1 VTDIDV
7 FRYIGHSDTVF
18 KMISRGITM
27 RSYRV
32 LLILVV
38 VVGPIV
44 GCGTGETDV
53 PRTKDGLVPLP
64 ARPGPSQAEQKAEYL
79 KRSQGQGRP
88 RG

>member
-1 VTDIDV
+1 VADFGV
-7 FRYIGHSDTVF
+7 SRCLGHPYTVF

-27 RSYRV
+27 RSFRV
-32 LLILVV
+32 LLILAI

-44 GCGTGETDV
+44 GCGSGEGDV

-64 ARPGPSQAEQKAEYL
+64 ARPGPSQADQKAEYL
-79 KRSQGQGRP
+79 KRSQEQGRP